1 MHDRALHVSQLKN
14 QYFALR
20 HGHSEAN
27 ELSIIVSD
35 PHVGTRSYGLS
46 KIGFDQL
53 RNLIGELPEAFG
65 AELKVVSS
73 DFLRARESAKIVAD
87 SLAVLTPVS
96 YSEKLRERYFGELGG
111 QSDNRYAEIWER
123 DRVDANHE
131 TLGVEPASHVVNRA
145 IELIAELESQFS
157 GCVILLVAHGDVLQL
172 LQCAFESRSPA
183 LHRQLNPLKVAEIR
197 ELNAVT

>member
-1 MHDRALHVSQLKN
+1 MRDRTVHFSQLKN
-14 QYFALR
+14 RYFALR

-35 PHVGTRSYGLS
+35 PHDGTQSYGLS

-53 RNLIGELPEAFG
+53 RMLIEALPEAFG
-65 AELKVVSS
+65 AELKIVSS

-96 YSEKLRERYFGELGG
+96 YSEKLRERYFGELEGH
-111 QSDNRYAEIWER
+111 SDSRYTEVWER
-123 DRVDANHE
+123 DLLDASHE
-131 TLGVEPASHVVNRA
+131 TLGVESASHVVDRG
-145 IELIAELESQFS
+145 IELLAELELQFS
-157 GCVILLVAHGDVLQL
+157 GSVILLVAHGDVLQL
-172 LQCAFESRSPA
+172 LQCAFESRPPA

-197 ELNAVT
+197 QLNGAT